1 MNVLSAGAQATQ
13 AHHYLPVLIIYTQ
26 QSGFICLQ
34 NNNLKAPH
42 SDQGD
47 RVSLQMR

>member
-26 QSGFICLQ
+26 QSGFMSPEQQFKSTPLRSF
-34 NNNLKAPH
+34 LV
-42 SDQGD
+42 G
-47 RVSLQMR
+47 R